1 MDNKFRI
8 TRKNLPAIAVL
19 ISIIITGIV
28 GIPYGDPRFKIYAI
42 LLEMSYVLLAFFV
55 ARGYRTPLYICIAL
69 AVLII
74 IGNSFVSAH
83 INRIITFSRPL
94 NTMILIIG
102 GYVLQGLL
110 IYTSILAIR
119 FSNKSNTRL
128 M

>member
-1 MDNKFRI
+1 MDIKFRI
-8 TRKNLPAIAVL
+8 TRENLLVIAVL

-28 GIPYGDPRFKIYAI
+28 GIPYGDTRFKIYAI
-42 LLEMSYVLLAFFV
+42 LLEISYVLLAFFV
-55 ARGYRTPLYICIAL
+55 IKGYRTPLYICVAL

-119 FSNKSNTRL
+119 FSNKSNTCL